1 MLGTSVMSFLQFA
14 LSVFALLI
22 LPGPTNAVL
31 AMASQGSNFA
41 RAVVLVAAVVLSYL
55 AVVLPVAG
63 LAGTFLKAHP
73 AVSEAVKLISATWV
87 LYLALKLWV
96 VDARASALAI
106 SVRHVVVTTL
116 LNPKALIIALTMI
129 APDQG
134 WLPIAAVGSFSAV
147 AVLTSTIWLLVGR
160 MVLGS
165 SNQMPLIARRF
176 GSGVLLVF
184 SAILTVSALQQ

>member
-1 MLGTSVMSFLQFA
+1 MSYLSFA

-31 AMASQGSNFA
+31 AMASQGISFT
-41 RAVVLVAAVVLSYL
+41 RAVVLVVAVVLSYL
-55 AVVLPVAG
+55 TVVLPVAG
-63 LAGTFLKAHP
+63 LAGTFLKVHP

-96 VDARASALAI
+96 VDARASVLVI
-106 SVRHVVVTTL
+106 GVRHVVVTTL

-129 APDQG
+129 APDQDR
-134 WLPIAAVGSFSAV
+134 LPIAAVGSFSAV

-160 MVLGS
+160 TVLGS